1 MEYKEK
7 WLKWAIELQSLS
19 QSALAYCKDP
29 FDIERFH
36 RIREIS
42 AEMMAAHTDLPVE
55 KVKDL
60 FCGET
65 GYQTPKLDC
74 RAAVIREGKI
84 LLVQENSGLWALPGG
99 WMDIGLTV
107 GENTAKEAKE
117 EAGVDVCPQRIIAVQ
132 DWAKR
137 NHHGPAAHSICKIFV
152 LCTLLGGEFQK
163 NIETTARGWFSLDD
177 LPALAVEKT
186 NRDQIEMCFAAG
198 AAQHWETIFD

>member
-1 MEYKEK
+1 MGERV
-7 WLKWAIELQSLS
+7 ANTPTRRFPPSL
-19 QSALAYCKDP
+19 
-29 FDIERFH
+29 
-36 RIREIS
+36 
-42 AEMMAAHTDLPVE
+42 
-55 KVKDL
+55 
-60 FCGET
+60 G
-65 GYQTPKLDC
+65 
-74 RAAVIREGKI
+74 
-84 LLVQENSGLWALPGG
+84 
-99 WMDIGLTV
+99 GLTV

-137 NHHGPAAHSICKIFV
+137 NHPGPAAHSICKIFV

-177 LPALAVEKT
+177 LPALAEEKT

>member
-1 MEYKEK
+1 MGSGID
-7 WLKWAIELQSLS
+7 WLDWAVELQSLS

-42 AEMMAAHTDLPVE
+42 AEMLARHTELPLE

-60 FCGET
+60 FCVER

-74 RAAVIREGKI
+74 RAAVVQENKI

-107 GENTAKEAKE
+107 GENTVKEAKE
-117 EAGVDVCPQRIIAVQ
+117 EAGVDVRPRRMIAVV
-132 DWAKR
+132 DWRKR
-137 NHHGPAAHSICKIFV
+137 NHPAPSAHSICKVFV
-152 LCTLLGGEFQK
+152 LCALKGGTFRK
-163 NIETTARGWFSLDD
+163 NIETTASGWFSMED
-177 LPALAVEKT
+177 LPALAEEKT
-186 NRDQIEMCFAAG
+186 NRDQIEMCFAAN
-198 AAQHWETIFD
+198 AARHWETVFD

>member
-1 MEYKEK
+1 MGSGID
-7 WLKWAIELQSLS
+7 WLDWAVELQSLS

-42 AEMMAAHTDLPVE
+42 AEMLARHTELPLE

-60 FCGET
+60 FCGER

-74 RAAVIREGKI
+74 RAAVVQENKI

-107 GENTAKEAKE
+107 GENTVKEAKE
-117 EAGVDVCPQRIIAVQ
+117 EAGVDVRPRRIIAVV
-132 DWAKR
+132 DWRKR
-137 NHHGPAAHSICKIFV
+137 NHPAPSAHSICKVFV
-152 LCTLLGGEFQK
+152 LCALKGGTFRK
-163 NIETTARGWFSLDD
+163 NIETTASGWFSMED
-177 LPALAVEKT
+177 LPALAEEKT
-186 NRDQIEMCFAAG
+186 NRDQIEMCFAAN
-198 AAQHWETIFD
+198 AARHWETVFD

>member
-1 MEYKEK
+1 MGSGID
-7 WLKWAIELQSLS
+7 WLDWAVELQSLS

-42 AEMMAAHTDLPVE
+42 AEMLARYAELPLE

-60 FCGET
+60 FCGEQ

-74 RAAVIREGKI
+74 RAAVVQENKI

-107 GENTAKEAKE
+107 GENTVKEAKE
-117 EAGVDVCPQRIIAVQ
+117 EAGVDVRPRRIIAVV
-132 DWAKR
+132 DWRKR
-137 NHHGPAAHSICKIFV
+137 NHPAPSAHSICKVFV
-152 LCTLLGGEFQK
+152 LCALEGGAFRE
-163 NIETTARGWFSLDD
+163 NIETTASGWFSMED
-177 LPALAVEKT
+177 LPALAEEKT
-186 NRDQIEMCFAAG
+186 NRDQIEMCFAAN
-198 AAQHWETIFD
+198 AAQHWETVFD